1 MAAGL
6 VSVIGRI
13 TGVSVLA
20 DEASEAFSFEH
31 TPVMPSRFILLAGLF
46 AVGLSSGLTAAP
58 ATTESSSVF
67 NATVPKNDLKGSFEA
82 QVLFAQSQV
91 IPSRPREDDRQ
102 PRLVSLRKS
111 LLMVR
116 PLRADSTPITVTAM
130 DGAGK
135 ELGTLK
141 LNPPAMLPK
150 TAYFV
155 DGAPSGGM
163 DFRPKGESRG
173 VIDDAMGIAK
183 LAEQDG
189 GALRAMLGKNAL
201 VEVATADGRW
211 VKEIHLPPAKG
222 LDGKVVRINAGAG
235 YGSTVRYGDS
245 EVSLSRGQ
253 AVVFKASAGRW
264 FREGELEN
272 NGLRYASDAWS
283 VDLPA
288 EWIRPGLALRF
299 LQGKAAGELSPIDIG
314 APTQLL
320 LHTIDLGFLTTP
332 RGAFGFAK
340 DPEAHREY
348 FQTAPASRLIVS
360 RYAPLHLKE
369 VMLPTGKLLKEV
381 DPSKGGW
388 HEGAMRQHIGKELV
402 SHGIDNAN
410 YGLHSTAGAG
420 EKDHPYAV
428 AQLAAHN
435 SRGVYAN
442 GVQVHGGSGGNGMV
456 TLDNSLGNEFS
467 HEVGHNYGLGH
478 YVDGFKGSVHRAADQ
493 INSTWGWDADK
504 RRFLP
509 NFSPLR
515 TGKDATLEG
524 QSQPPFDGRSYG
536 FDAMAGGAPFSSFN
550 RFTLYTPNTA
560 AIIQKFLESKAV
572 FDPLSPTGF
581 SRWNEQTA
589 RMEPFSHRLSLGREV
604 SAPIKDLSTASLA
617 KLLSENPR
625 VRVAMADGNWTKE
638 IPLPPAAAGNKGR
651 IVTIAHGA
659 GYSSVLKLNGDEVTV
674 PRGFERSY
682 VSDGKRWKEG
692 KGDEAS
698 VERKPQAFGVPVV
711 TLLGYYDPAAE
722 LNSYAYPAL
731 HGSLGYCYAE
741 ESAEVKSSDCLLVV
755 ETKKGVLRFRLADRR
770 IDAKHMNKFH
780 VNVPEAS
787 QPTQFAIVC
796 GGKVLAKRTIEP
808 AAEKLAVTVNGYV
821 PPAK

>member
-1 MAAGL
+1 
-6 VSVIGRI
+6 
-13 TGVSVLA
+13 
-20 DEASEAFSFEH
+20 
-31 TPVMPSRFILLAGLF
+31 
-46 AVGLSSGLTAAP
+46 
-58 ATTESSSVF
+58 
-67 NATVPKNDLKGSFEA
+67 
-82 QVLFAQSQV
+82 
-91 IPSRPREDDRQ
+91 
-102 PRLVSLRKS
+102 
-111 LLMVR
+111 
-116 PLRADSTPITVTAM
+116 
-130 DGAGK
+130 
-135 ELGTLK
+135 
-141 LNPPAMLPK
+141 
-150 TAYFV
+150 
-155 DGAPSGGM
+155 M
-163 DFRPKGESRG
+163 DFKPKAGSLGLIEG
-173 VIDDAMGIAK
+173 PAEIATLSEK
-183 LAEQDG
+183 DG
-189 GALRAMLGKNAL
+189 GALRVMLGKHAL
-201 VEVATADGRW
+201 VDVVTADGRW
-211 VKEIHLPPAKG
+211 VKEIRLPSAKG

-235 YGSTVRYGDS
+235 YGSTIRYGDG
-245 EVSLSRGQ
+245 EVSVSRGQ
-253 AVVFKASAGRW
+253 VVVFKSSGGRW

-272 NGLRYASDAWS
+272 NGLRYAADAWS
-283 VDLPA
+283 ADLPG
-288 EWIRPGLALRF
+288 EWVRPGFVLRF
-299 LQGKAAGELSPIDIG
+299 RQSKAAGELSPIDVG

-320 LHTIDLGFLTTP
+320 LHTIDLGFLTEP
-332 RGAFGFAK
+332 RGDFRFAQ

-348 FQTAPASRLIVS
+348 FQTVPASRLIVT
-360 RYAPLHLKE
+360 RYSPLHLKE

-388 HEGAMRQHIGKELV
+388 HEGTMRQHIGKELV

-410 YGLHSTAGAG
+410 YGLHCTAGAG
-420 EKDHPYAV
+420 EKSHPYAV

-478 YVDGFKGSVHRAADQ
+478 YVDGFKGSVHRSADQ
-493 INSTWGWDADK
+493 VNSTWGWDADK
-504 RRFLP
+504 RRFIP

-524 QSQPPFDGRSYG
+524 QSQPPFDGRTYG

-581 SRWNEQTA
+581 SKWNEQTA
-589 RMEPFSHRLSLGREV
+589 RMEPFSHRLSVGREV
-604 SAPIKDLSTASLA
+604 AAPIKGLSEAGLA
-617 KLLSENPR
+617 KLLSDNPR

-638 IPLPPAAAGNKGR
+638 IPLPPAGPGNKGR

-674 PRGFERSY
+674 PRGFEKSY
-682 VSDGKRWKEG
+682 VSDGKQWKEG
-692 KGDEAS
+692 TGDEAS

-722 LNSYAYPAL
+722 LTSYAYPAL
-731 HGSLGYCYAE
+731 HGSFGYCYAE
-741 ESAEVKSSDCLLVV
+741 ESAQLKPTDCQLVV
-755 ETKKGVLRFRLADRR
+755 ETKAGLLRFRLDDRR

-780 VNVPEAS
+780 VNVPAAS
-787 QPTQFAIVC
+787 KPTQFAIVS
-796 GGKVLAKRTIEP
+796 GGKVLVKRTIEP
-808 AAEKLAVTVNGYV
+808 TAEKLTVTVNGYV

>member
-1 MAAGL
+1 MCSRILILAGL
-6 VSVIGRI
+6 VV
-13 TGVSVLA
+13 A
-20 DEASEAFSFEH
+20 
-31 TPVMPSRFILLAGLF
+31 
-46 AVGLSSGLTAAP
+46 GLSSELFAAP
-58 ATTESSSVF
+58 AAEPALVF
-67 NATVPKNDLKGSFEA
+67 NATAPKNDLKGSFAA

-91 IPSRPREDDRQ
+91 IPSHPREGDRQ
-102 PRLVSLRKS
+102 PRLISLRKA
-111 LLMVR
+111 LVMVR
-116 PLRADSTPITVTAM
+116 PLRVDSAPIAFNAPVVLIAI

-135 ELGTLK
+135 ELGTLN
-141 LNPPAMLPK
+141 LNPPPQLPK

-155 DGAPSGGM
+155 DGTPVKGVDFTAPAG
-163 DFRPKGESRG
+163 KVG
-173 VIDDAMGIAK
+173 VIDDAATVAK
-183 LAEQDG
+183 LAEPNGSAVRELLG
-189 GALRAMLGKNAL
+189 GNA
-201 VEVATADGRW
+201 VVRIETADGRW
-211 VKEIHLPPAKG
+211 VRDIHLPPAKAHE
-222 LDGKVVRINAGAG
+222 GKMVRVDAGAG
-235 YGSTVRYGDS
+235 YGSTIHYGAGS
-245 EVSLSRGQ
+245 VSISRGQ
-253 AVVFKASAGRW
+253 SLTFKSVGGRW
-264 FREGELEN
+264 FREGELDN
-272 NGLRYASDAWS
+272 NRLIYAADAWS
-283 VDLPA
+283 ADLPA
-288 EWIRPGLALRF
+288 EWLRPGLRLRF
-299 LQGKAAGELSPIDIG
+299 RKGGDEGELASLDIG

-348 FQTAPASRLIVS
+348 FQTAPVSRLIVS
-360 RYAPLHLKE
+360 QYAPLYLKE
-369 VMLPTGKLLKEV
+369 VMLPTGVLLKEV

-388 HEGAMRQHIGKELV
+388 HEGTMRQHIGKELV

-420 EKDHPYAV
+420 EKGHPYAV

-478 YVDGFKGSVHRAADQ
+478 YVDGFKGSVHRPADQ

-515 TGKDATLEG
+515 TGKDAALEG

-581 SRWNEQTA
+581 SKWNESTA
-589 RMEPFSHRLSLGREV
+589 KMEPFSHRLATGRSV
-604 SAPIKDLSTASLA
+604 SAPIKGLSEASLA
-617 KLLSENPR
+617 KLLSEYER
-625 VRVAMADGNWTKE
+625 VEVAMGDGNWAKE
-638 IPLPPAAAGNKGR
+638 IPLPPASAANKGR
-651 IVTIAHGA
+651 SVSVVHGA
-659 GYSSVLKLNGDEVTV
+659 GYASVLLLNGTQV
-674 PRGFERSY
+674 PVSRGFSQAY
-682 VSDGKRWKEG
+682 VSDGKKWQEG
-692 KGDEAS
+692 KGDEGS
-698 VERKPQAFGVPVV
+698 LERKPQVFGAAVV
-711 TLLGYYDPAAE
+711 TLLGYYDPATT
-722 LNSYAYPAL
+722 LPSYAYPAL
-731 HGSLGYCYAE
+731 HGALGFCYAE
-741 ESAEVKSSDCLLVV
+741 ETAQLKPTDCHLVV
-755 ETKKGVLRFRLADRR
+755 ETKTGILRFRLADRR

-780 VNVPEAS
+780 VNVPAAS
-787 QPTQFAIVC
+787 QPIKFAVMA
-796 GGKVLAKRTIEP
+796 GGKVLTMRTIEP
-808 AAEKLAVTVNGYV
+808 TTERLAVTVNGYI

>member
-1 MAAGL
+1 LLVAGHFPSSSAASG
-6 VSVIGRI
+6 
-13 TGVSVLA
+13 
-20 DEASEAFSFEH
+20 ASESA
-31 TPVMPSRFILLAGLF
+31 L
-46 AVGLSSGLTAAP
+46 
-58 ATTESSSVF
+58 VF
-67 NATVPKNDLKGSFEA
+67 NTTVPKNDLRGDFEA
-82 QVLFAQSQV
+82 QVLFAQSQI
-91 IPSRPREDDRQ
+91 IPARPREDDRQ
-102 PRLVSLRKS
+102 PRLISLRKS

-116 PLRADSTPITVTAM
+116 PLRADTAAISATAL
-130 DGAGK
+130 DASGK

-150 TAYFV
+150 TAYFME
-155 DGAPSGGM
+155 GLPAGGL
-163 DFRPKGESRG
+163 DFTPKGSSLG
-173 VIDDAMGIAK
+173 LIDDSAGIAK
-183 LAEQDG
+183 LAEKDG
-189 GALRAMLGKNAL
+189 GTLRTMLGKNAL

-211 VKEIHLPPAKG
+211 VKDIYLPAAKAV
-222 LDGKVVRINAGAG
+222 DGKIVRINAGAG
-235 YGSTVRYGDS
+235 YGSTVHYGDS
-245 EVSLSRGQ
+245 QVSVSRGQ
-253 AVVFKASAGRW
+253 SVVFKASAGRW
-264 FREGELEN
+264 FREGELDN

-283 VDLPA
+283 ADLPA
-288 EWIRPGLALRF
+288 EWIRPGLVLRF
-299 LQGKAAGELSPIDIG
+299 TQGKAAGELAALDIG

-348 FQTAPASRLIVS
+348 FQTAPVSRLIVS
-360 RYAPLHLKE
+360 QYAPLHLKE
-369 VMLPTGKLLKEV
+369 VMLPTGVLLKEV

-420 EKDHPYAV
+420 EKGHPYAV
-428 AQLAAHN
+428 AQLTAHN
-435 SRGVYAN
+435 SRGVYSN

-478 YVDGFKGSVHRAADQ
+478 YVDGFKGSVHRPADQ

-581 SRWNEQTA
+581 SKWNESA
-589 RMEPFSHRLSLGREV
+589 AKMEPFSHRLAAGRAV
-604 SAPIKDLSTASLA
+604 VAPVKGLSEASLA
-617 KLLSENPR
+617 KLLAEYER
-625 VRVAMADGNWTKE
+625 VSVAMGDGNWTKE
-638 IPLPPAAAGNKGR
+638 IPLPKASAANKGR
-651 IVTIAHGA
+651 SVSIAHEA
-659 GYSSVLKLNGDEVTV
+659 GYNSVLLLNGEEVTV
-674 PRGFERSY
+674 SRGFAKAY
-682 VSDGKRWKEG
+682 VSDGKKWQEG
-692 KGDEAS
+692 TGNEGS
-698 VERKPQAFGVPVV
+698 VERKPQTFGAPVV
-711 TLLGYYDPAAE
+711 TLLGYYDPAAT
-722 LNSYAYPAL
+722 LTSYAYPAL
-731 HGSLGYCYAE
+731 HGSLGFCYAD
-741 ESAEVKSSDCLLVV
+741 ESTQVKPMDCQLVV
-755 ETKKGVLRFRLADRR
+755 ETKAGILRFRLADRR

-780 VNVPEAS
+780 VNVPAAS
-787 QPTQFAIVC
+787 QPTQFAVMV
-796 GGKVLAKRTIEP
+796 GGKVVAKRTIEP
-808 AAEKLAVTVNGYV
+808 TTEKLAVTVHGYV

>member
-1 MAAGL
+1 
-6 VSVIGRI
+6 
-13 TGVSVLA
+13 
-20 DEASEAFSFEH
+20 
-31 TPVMPSRFILLAGLF
+31 MPSRFIILAGLF
-46 AVGLSSGLTAAP
+46 AAGFSSGLAAAP
-58 ATTESSSVF
+58 ASAESSLVF
-67 NATVPKNDLKGSFEA
+67 NATLPKNDLKGSFGA

-91 IPSRPREDDRQ
+91 IPSHPREDDRQ
-102 PRLVSLRKS
+102 PRLISLRKS

-116 PLRADSTPITVTAM
+116 PLRADSTPITVTAV
-130 DGAGK
+130 DGSGK

-150 TAYFV
+150 TAYYV
-155 DGAPSGGM
+155 DGAPAGGM
-163 DFRPKGESRG
+163 DFKPKGESRG
-173 VIDDAMGIAK
+173 MIADADGIAK

-211 VKEIHLPPAKG
+211 VREIHLPAAKG
-222 LDGKVVRINAGAG
+222 LDGKIVRINAGAG
-235 YGSTVRYGDS
+235 YGSTIRYGDS
-245 EVSLSRGQ
+245 EVSLARGQ
-253 AVVFKASAGRW
+253 AVVFKASGGRW

-272 NGLRYASDAWS
+272 NGLLYASDAWS

-288 EWIRPGLALRF
+288 EWIRPGFALRF
-299 LQGKAAGELSPIDIG
+299 LQGKAAGELSRVAVG

-340 DPEAHREY
+340 DPGAHREY
-348 FQTAPASRLIVS
+348 FQTVPVSRLVVS
-360 RYAPLHLKE
+360 QYAPLHLKE
-369 VMLPTGKLLKEV
+369 VMLPTGVLLKEV

-420 EKDHPYAV
+420 EKGHPYAA

-435 SRGVYAN
+435 SRGVYSN

-456 TLDNSLGNEFS
+456 TLDDSLGNEFS

-478 YVDGFKGSVHRAADQ
+478 YVDGFKGSVHRPADQ

-504 RRFLP
+504 RRFIP

-524 QSQPPFDGRSYG
+524 QSQSPFDGRSYG

-572 FDPLSPTGF
+572 FDPLSSTGF
-581 SRWNEQTA
+581 SKWNEPAA
-589 RMEPFSHRLSLGREV
+589 RMEPFSHRIATGRSV
-604 SAPIKDLSTASLA
+604 GAPIKGLSEASLT
-617 KLLSENPR
+617 KLLAEYER
-625 VRVAMADGNWTKE
+625 VEVAMGDGNWTKE
-638 IPLPPAAAGNKGR
+638 IPLPPASTANKGR
-651 IVTIAHGA
+651 SVSIAHEA
-659 GYSSVLKLNGDEVTV
+659 GYDSVLLINGEQVTV
-674 PRGFERSY
+674 SRGFAQAY
-682 VSDGKRWKEG
+682 VSDGKKWQGAKGFEG
-692 KGDEAS
+692 S
-698 VERKPQAFGVPVV
+698 LERKPQAFGSAVV
-711 TLLGYYDPAAE
+711 TLVGYYDPSAQ
-722 LNSYAYPAL
+722 LTSYAYPAL
-731 HGSLGYCYAE
+731 HGSLGFCYGDDA
-741 ESAEVKSSDCLLVV
+741 AQVKPADCQLVV
-755 ETKKGVLRFRLADRR
+755 ETKTGILRFRLADRR
-770 IDAKHMNKFH
+770 IDAKYMNKFH
-780 VNVPEAS
+780 VNVPAAS
-787 QPTQFAIVC
+787 QPTKFAVVC
-796 GGKVLAKRTIEP
+796 GGKVLAMRTIEP
-808 AAEKLAVTVNGYV
+808 TTEKLAVTVHGYV
-821 PPAK
+821 PPVK